1 MKTSEKIKHG
11 VETMREYRERQ
22 TRTIAK
28 MVNIMDEQSDTIM
41 RLRKEMAQAEKFKV
55 TLMHGGERPDEVRY
69 TRSILTARLWCAEA
83 EHSTIE
89 IHNQI
94 VE

>member
-1 MKTSEKIKHG
+1 MSDVTNKLK
-11 VETMREYRERQ
+11 
-22 TRTIAK
+22 RTIAQ
-28 MVNIMDEQSDTIM
+28 MVVRLDEQSDTIF

-55 TLMHGGERPDEVRY
+55 TLMHGGERPAEVRH
-69 TRSILTARLWCAEA
+69 TRSIVTARLWCAEA

-89 IHNQI
+89 IHEQI

>member
-1 MKTSEKIKHG
+1 MKTSENLKHG

-22 TRTIAK
+22 ARTIAK
-28 MVNIMDEQSDTIM
+28 MVNIIDEQSDTIF
-41 RLRKEMAQAEKFKV
+41 RLRKEKAQAEKFKV
-55 TLMHGGERPDEVRY
+55 TLMHGGERPDEVRH
-69 TRSILTARLWCAEA
+69 TRSIVTARLWCTEA

-89 IHNQI
+89 IHEQI

>member
-11 VETMREYRERQ
+11 LDTLREHRERQ
-22 TRTIAK
+22 TKTIAK
-28 MVNIMDEQSDTIM
+28 MVAIMDEQSDTIF

-69 TRSILTARLWCAEA
+69 TRSIITARVWGVEA

>member
-1 MKTSEKIKHG
+1 MNLSEKIKTTA
-11 VETMREYRERQ
+11 ETMREYREKQ
-22 TRTIAK
+22 MKSIVK
-28 MVNIMDEQSDTIM
+28 MVKIIDEQSDTIF
-41 RLRKEMAQAEKFKV
+41 RLRKEMAQAERFKV
-55 TLMHGGERPDEVRY
+55 TLMHGGERPDEVRH
-69 TRSILTARLWCAEA
+69 TRCIKTARLWCEGV

>member
-1 MKTSEKIKHG
+1 MSDVTN
-11 VETMREYRERQ
+11 
-22 TRTIAK
+22 TIAR
-28 MVNIMDEQSDTIM
+28 MVERLDEQSDTIF

-55 TLMHGGERPDEVRY
+55 TLMHGGERPDEVRH
-69 TRSILTARLWCAEA
+69 TRCIQTARLWRDEA